1 VELLVVINIERGLDL
16 QEVRQ
21 GGTLVIT
28 GLAISPQSYPG
39 PHVHVAL
46 VLLRVGLARQQ
57 QLEGV

>member
-1 VELLVVINIERGLDL
+1 MINIERGLDL